1 MDVASIGKAYLNDF
15 AAAKTAPFAAL
26 GGTSSAGD
34 SSFELMLRSAA
45 KAQSKARDAGAEAAA
60 SVVPAIGR
68 PLGAAANSLPV
79 DENRSRAQA
88 KSIDRTD
95 KLYEQCRELESF
107 LIKNLL
113 SGLRKTVQKSE
124 FLDGG
129 YAGEM
134 YEDMLYDEYAK
145 NLSRNAGF
153 GLADQAYLE
162 LSRAESEA

>member
-1 MDVASIGKAYLNDF
+1 MDAASIGKAYLNDF
-15 AAAKTAPFAAL
+15 AAAKSAPFAAL

-34 SSFELMLRSAA
+34 SSFELMLRAAA
-45 KAQSKARDAGAEAAA
+45 KAQSKAKDSGAEAASA
-60 SVVPAIGR
+60 VPAVGR
-68 PLGAAANSLPV
+68 PLGAAANSLPA

-124 FLDGG
+124 FLGG
-129 YAGEM
+129 GFAGEM

-162 LSRAESEA
+162 LSRAEAEA